1 MGYRLPEPREPF
13 NNTVATTR
21 ITVDNGTITH
31 WKIQCFDSLRKHGCF
46 HPVFMHNHH
55 YHVVPNRPPWHRR
68 SEHSYHDQLWIDRE
82 PRKTDLEWHGYT
94 DVHVALAN
102 APTGLKVEADID
114 YNTINLVVTAQC
126 PSVKEKDAEA
136 DYAVYVSGETYD
148 GPVRSV
154 IAKGKLHVVAGQ
166 I

>member
-13 NNTVATTR
+13 DNTVASTS

-31 WKIQCFDSLRKHGCF
+31 YQIQCFHTPGRHHHF
-46 HPVFMHNHH
+46 HPVFMHDHH

-68 SEHSYHDQLWIDRE
+68 SEHMYHDRLWIDRE
-82 PRKTDLEWHGYT
+82 PRKADLEWHGFT
-94 DVHVALAN
+94 NVHVALEN
-102 APTGLKVEADID
+102 PPSGLSVTGDID

-126 PSVKEKDAEA
+126 QSAEKEDVEVA
-136 DYAVYVSGETYD
+136 YAVYISGETYD
-148 GPVRSV
+148 GPVRNV
-154 IAKGKLHVVAGQ
+154 VAKGKLRVVAGQ